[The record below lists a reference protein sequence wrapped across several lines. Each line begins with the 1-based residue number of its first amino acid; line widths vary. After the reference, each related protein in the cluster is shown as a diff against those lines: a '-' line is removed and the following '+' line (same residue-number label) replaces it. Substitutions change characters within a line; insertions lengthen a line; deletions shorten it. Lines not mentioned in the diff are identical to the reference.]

1 MNPALPCALAC
12 SALLLSA
19 CSSADPET
27 FNNPPPPGTYAGA
40 VYSNAGA
47 NAHRLI
53 VRTDGSYWVLLGLAS
68 YERFFQAGFVQGNNL
83 YTSGY
88 ATGTLYDTLNP
99 TGVLVNMNTAQAGG
113 VTVFSGNLQLALNGA
128 NSTFEGSN
136 SPLSPFS
143 AAGAWTVQDAYGQAI
158 NLNVG
163 AGPFSATTSLGCVF
177 TGTLSAT
184 ILGGFYD
191 VTLNDP
197 AACLGV
203 PLSAYQ
209 GIGITET
216 RPGGLGQQLLIAAIG
231 AGRGISL
238 SGVR

>member
-1 MNPALPCALAC
+1 MTPAQPCVLAC
-12 SALLLSA
+12 SVLLLAA
-19 CSSADPET
+19 CSSADPEP
-27 FNNPPPPGTYAGA
+27 FNNPPPPGTYAGP

-47 NAHRLI
+47 NAHRWI
-53 VRTDGSYWVLLGLAS
+53 IRADGSYWVLLGLAS
-68 YERFFQAGFVQGNNL
+68 FDRFFQAGFVQGNNL
-83 YTSGY
+83 YTSRY
-88 ATGTLYDTLNP
+88 ATGTLYDSLNP
-99 TGVLVNMNTAQAGG
+99 TGVLINMNTAQAGG

-143 AAGAWTVQDAYGQAI
+143 PVGAWTVQDAYGQAI

-163 AGPFSATTSLGCVF
+163 AGPFSATTALGCVF
-177 TGTLSAT
+177 TGNLSAT

-197 AACLGV
+197 AACLGA
-203 PLSAYQ
+203 PLSSYQ
-209 GIGITET
+209 GIGITEA
-216 RPGGLGQQLLIAAIG
+216 RAGGFGQQLMIAAIG